1 MSHALAFHTT
11 SPDLGLALLESDGPS
26 DDQTRHQM
34 WSLGRSLSSQ
44 LHTHLA
50 EFMGDLP
57 WQSLDWLAVCIG
69 PGGFTS
75 TRIGVVTARTLAQQ
89 LAVPLF
95 GVSALAAAAHGSGME
110 GAISVTLPAKRGAVY
125 GAIYDDRG
133 LTSKV
138 EPQILPAEDWLAQLD
153 AWPGPLQ
160 RIDIPA
166 GGGLGASVVDVLQL
180 AQARWQLGER
190 PAWSTVMPFY
200 GQSPVT

>member
-44 LHTHLA
+44 LHTYLA

-153 AWPGPLQ
+153 TWPGPLQ

-166 GGGLGASVVDVLQL
+166 GEGLGASVVDVLQL